1 MVLRDRPDLWLPD
14 NLLTLQEYFAFDS
27 SQGIVRMEFL
37 NGELLYAMRVVSHG
51 RFNLCPSESCNPED
65 GGSQCGLP
73 LDPAI
78 HPVGFYPYKG
88 VPAGSGANL
97 RSVG

>member
-1 MVLRDRPDLWLPD
+1 
-14 NLLTLQEYFAFDS
+14 
-27 SQGIVRMEFL
+27 MEFL

-51 RFNLCPSESCNPED
+51 GFNLCPSESCNPED

-78 HPVGFYPYKG
+78 HPVEFYPYKG
-88 VPAGSGANL
+88 VPAGSGCKLAECRIIAGICRDMKKGL
-97 RSVG
+97 RYQIWSFLNSD